1 MRGLNPGDCV
11 HICSCNSSRVMS
23 AAAGGG
29 GNDGDAAASGPQL
42 LCLSLNQDQTCL
54 ACGTDSGFVIYD
66 LEPFQQRCFRQ
77 DVPVQGQLV
86 PMGPLRIVTM
96 LFRSNI
102 FALVG
107 TAANQSF
114 PPNKVAIW
122 DDIESGGKTIGV
134 VTCSSEVKSVLLRRD
149 KVGPHAA
156 AASAALLTCLQVV
169 VVLHD
174 HVFVYNF
181 MDLKL
186 VLQIDT
192 AANPRGLCCLCVSAK
207 NPVVACPGSNKGEV
221 MCSSPP
227 RRTRALPIFH
237 AAPGPH

>member
-1 MRGLNPGDCV
+1 VRGE
-11 HICSCNSSRVMS
+11 SRRRGRRRGPALCRALKTRALPTSKVTKEYLVLPIFAYMS
-23 AAAGGG
+23 AAAAGLA
-29 GNDGDAAASGPQL
+29 GDDDASAQGPQL

-66 LEPFQQRCFRQ
+66 IEPFQQRCFRK
-77 DVPVQGQLV
+77 DVPLQGQLV

-122 DDIESGGKTIGV
+122 DDMENGGKTIGV

-149 KVGPHAA
+149 KVSH
-156 AASAALLTCLQVV
+156 
-169 VVLHD
+169 
-174 HVFVYNF
+174 
-181 MDLKL
+181 
-186 VLQIDT
+186 
-192 AANPRGLCCLCVSAK
+192 
-207 NPVVACPGSNKGEV
+207 
-221 MCSSPP
+221 
-227 RRTRALPIFH
+227 
-237 AAPGPH
+237 

>member
-1 MRGLNPGDCV
+1 MRSLSVAPQPVATRPPPLAHGFARGSMRRLNARGYLLVYRYC
-11 HICSCNSSRVMS
+11 CFCRLMS
-23 AAAGGG
+23 AAAAGGG
-29 GNDGDAAASGPQL
+29 VSDGDAAASGPQL

-66 LEPFQQRCFRQ
+66 LEPFQQRCFRK

-86 PMGPLRIVTM
+86 PMGPLRIVSM

-149 KVGPHAA
+149 KV
-156 AASAALLTCLQVV
+156 
-169 VVLHD
+169 
-174 HVFVYNF
+174 
-181 MDLKL
+181 
-186 VLQIDT
+186 
-192 AANPRGLCCLCVSAK
+192 
-207 NPVVACPGSNKGEV
+207 
-221 MCSSPP
+221 
-227 RRTRALPIFH
+227 
-237 AAPGPH
+237 